1 MLKKQLSWMDLAGL
15 CPTLVTYGAW
25 ASGPGLAIVFSSLHH
40 PALKR
45 LHTFALDHSPL
56 DRFSLSSAFTFDF
69 FIAFSFTSLPS
80 ICLSFPLK
88 KCVCVLSHTVVSNSL

>member
-1 MLKKQLSWMDLAGL
+1 MDGSCWIVSNSGHVWCLGQWSW
-15 CPTLVTYGAW
+15 
-25 ASGPGLAIVFSSLHH
+25 PGLAIVFSSLHH

-69 FIAFSFTSLPS
+69 VIAFSFTSLPS